1 VNVYEICYAPGR
13 GAIKKSEKKG
23 GEKEMKK
30 ILFPILALVLA
41 LGLVL
46 PAVAH
51 TEDDPFVTDL
61 IAGQHIDA
69 GDVKVWND
77 GTNLYVQYVT
87 TGGWVLTETH
97 LHVATSMEGIPQ
109 NNGNPPPGQF
119 DYASEYDPSEGVTE
133 PDPYVIPLADLGVA
147 DPCDPTMLYIAAHAV
162 VAKLGETQTTCV
174 VSDNSTLITKV
185 YNKAGGGNA
194 EVDLSGAPMN
204 AVEAY
209 EPKPYPTVYPLEP
222 PETIDSVWDNGV
234 NWFEDNSS
242 SADWIW
248 DTHHAEDPASY
259 NITDPLYDANAA
271 RWGRV
276 VLLETDLDI
285 PGIPTLATLHIA
297 ADNAYEFWLNSGTST
312 RSATAKVAGW
322 ESTNLT
328 EAKVATAGW
337 QALGTYDV
345 LGDLIMGSNTLYVL
359 AGNEYFW
366 GDDSPNF
373 DNPTRLDPYAQYNPG
388 AAIFQ
393 LCVEWV
399 GIEEETAW
407 GDGSDFPGK
416 NWAMYFTYETQCP
429 CVSGSVI
436 NGDFEAPVVTH
447 SSGWNIFPSG
457 TPGLGW
463 TVEWASSY
471 AGAPTPANLELHHG
485 VNGWLPYD
493 GDQHAELDTDWGG
506 PGHPQSGEQASVKIY
521 QDIDTCP
528 GRTYTLSYAWSPRPG
543 HGNNKLEVY
552 WDGSLIATHS
562 GAGGANT
569 NWTLET
575 PTVSATGY
583 TTTLAFI
590 ETGTADSLGMF
601 LDAVSLV
608 EQ

>member
-1 VNVYEICYAPGR
+1 MN
-13 GAIKKSEKKG
+13 G
-23 GEKEMKK
+23 G
-30 ILFPILALVLA
+30 
-41 LGLVL
+41 
-46 PAVAH
+46 
-51 TEDDPFVTDL
+51 
-61 IAGQHIDA
+61 
-69 GDVKVWND
+69 VWND

-285 PGIPTLATLHIA
+285 PGIPTLAALHIA

-322 ESTNLT
+322 ESMTLLT
-328 EAKVATAGW
+328 SII
-337 QALGTYDV
+337 QQ
-345 LGDLIMGSNTLYVL
+345 GST
-359 AGNEYFW
+359 
-366 GDDSPNF
+366 P
-373 DNPTRLDPYAQYNPG
+373 
-388 AAIFQ
+388 
-393 LCVEWV
+393 
-399 GIEEETAW
+399 
-407 GDGSDFPGK
+407 
-416 NWAMYFTYETQCP
+416 
-429 CVSGSVI
+429 
-436 NGDFEAPVVTH
+436 TH
-447 SSGWNIFPSG
+447 STI
-457 TPGLGW
+457 
-463 TVEWASSY
+463 
-471 AGAPTPANLELHHG
+471 LELQSSSSVSNGLVSRRRPPG
-485 VNGWLPYD
+485 VMVPTSL
-493 GDQHAELDTDWGG
+493 ART
-506 PGHPQSGEQASVKIY
+506 
-521 QDIDTCP
+521 
-528 GRTYTLSYAWSPRPG
+528 GRCTSRTRHNAPAFPDRSSMATLKRP
-543 HGNNKLEVY
+543 L
-552 WDGSLIATHS
+552 
-562 GAGGANT
+562 
-569 NWTLET
+569 
-575 PTVSATGY
+575 
-583 TTTLAFI
+583 
-590 ETGTADSLGMF
+590 
-601 LDAVSLV
+601 
-608 EQ
+608 